1 MADAVGLTLPPISAA
16 QYSGDLARLPVQV
29 VAGAFAAG
37 FFALAC
43 YAERRAVGV
52 AATAGA
58 GTFPPRR
65 RSTPAPVVRPRGANV
80 SLIPERYIVKLEDDS
95 SSSSGVGHAAVVS
108 LLASAKPESVYNMTG
123 FRGFVGEL
131 SLESLEDLRHHPA
144 VSSFLLFFCLPFFL
158 LLLLS
163 YVNFFCLFVL
173 T

>member
-1 MADAVGLTLPPISAA
+1 MHIEPTPLLILTL
-16 QYSGDLARLPVQV
+16 LASP
-29 VAGAFAAG
+29 
-37 FFALAC
+37 
-43 YAERRAVGV
+43 
-52 AATAGA
+52 AATG
-58 GTFPPRR
+58 GTSPPRR

-95 SSSSGVGHAAVVS
+95 ASSSGVGHAAVVS

-163 YVNFFCLFVL
+163 YVKFILFVCINL
-173 T
+173 DVAVAI